1 MKADAADG
9 ARRKEWQLYELNED
23 MMAALEES
31 GGEFTPEVEA
41 IEARIAENADELAE
55 LGVNL
60 RAHARSMQDACKTE
74 KQRVDG
80 IRRYAE
86 RLEGLA
92 VRWLR
97 VAAAEKGDKF
107 EVGTFRVRLQK
118 APPRVVTVNEAPSAE
133 EGDRL
138 VALGLAWKELKV
150 VKSAVRKHLKAGFDA
165 PGYMLEYP
173 SEKTVVVR

>member
-9 ARRKEWQLYELNED
+9 ARRKEWQLYKLNAD

-31 GGEFTPEVEA
+31 GGEFTAEVEA

-74 KQRVDG
+74 LQRVGG

-118 APPRVVTVNEAPSAE
+118 APPRVVTVNEWPSAE
-133 EGDRL
+133 EQDIL
-138 VALGLAWKELKV
+138 VRSGLGCFSFKPLKPSIAKELK
-150 VKSAVRKHLKAGFDA
+150 AGHEV